1 MQTIRLHIGLDFE
14 VTVPQAS
21 LDEFRTAAKSE
32 AATEYLKKLDADNPK
47 DDDAF
52 MMALI
57 IDNTRHRLRQYLLHT
72 VEQVGL
78 GCKVSPATVKV
89 QDISDIVEAEVN
101 EAPQRYLSLV
111 PEVNDATEEA

>member
-1 MQTIRLHIGLDFE
+1 MQTVRLHIGLDFE
-14 VTVPQAS
+14 VTVPQTA
-21 LDEFRTAAKSE
+21 LDDFRAAAKSE
-32 AATEYLKKLDADNPK
+32 AATEYLKQLDAENPT

-89 QDISDIVEAEVN
+89 RDVSDVIAEEIRDV
-101 EAPQRYLSLV
+101 
-111 PEVNDATEEA
+111 TEEA